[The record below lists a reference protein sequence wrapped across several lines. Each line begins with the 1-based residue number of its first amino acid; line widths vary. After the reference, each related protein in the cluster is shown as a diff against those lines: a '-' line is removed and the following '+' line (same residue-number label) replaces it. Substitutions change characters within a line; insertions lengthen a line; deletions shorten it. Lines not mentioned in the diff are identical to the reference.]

1 MSLDSYKEHFT
12 TLIEAGFVAVNQ
24 SDEDSA
30 VKLFKA
36 AEVLKPGNFLPQLG
50 LGYMHLCKLELSQAS
65 KIFTNVLEKEPENEI
80 AKAFLGLCLSLNPSE
95 VDKGADILKETDKTT
110 KDPLLKNL
118 TSSALTFVDKFVK
131 KAPTPTQGP
140 QKNK

>member
-1 MSLDSYKEHFT
+1 MSLEPYKEHFST
-12 TLIEAGFVAVNQ
+12 MIEAGFIAVNQ

-36 AEVLKPGNFLPQLG
+36 AETLKPGHFLPQLG
-50 LGYMHLCKLELSQAS
+50 RGYLHLCKLELKQAV
-65 KIFTNVLEKEPENEI
+65 KVFTDVLEKEPTNEI

-95 VDKGADILKETDKTT
+95 ADKGTKILQEAEKNT
-110 KDPLLKNL
+110 KDPLLKDL
-118 TSSALTFVDKFVK
+118 TSKAVAFVDKFVK

-140 QKNK
+140 TKK

>member
-1 MSLDSYKEHFT
+1 MSLESYKEHFS
-12 TLIEAGFVAVNQ
+12 LFIEAGFIAVNQ

-36 AEVLKPGNFLPQLG
+36 AETLDPGHFFPHLG
-50 LGYMHLCKLELSQAS
+50 RGYLHLCKLELKQAS
-65 KIFTNVLEKEPENEI
+65 KIFTDVLEKEPNNEV

-95 VDKGADILKETDKTT
+95 VDKGTEILKETDKAT
-110 KDPLLKNL
+110 KNPLLKTM
-118 TSSALTFVDKFVK
+118 TSNAIAFVEKFVK

-140 QKNK
+140 LKK

>member
-1 MSLDSYKEHFT
+1 MSLDSYIDHFT
-12 TLIEAGFVAVNQ
+12 IMIEAGFVAVNQ

-36 AEVLKPGNFLPQLG
+36 ADALKPGHFLPQLG
-50 LGYMHLCKLELSQAS
+50 LGYLHLCKLELKQSS
-65 KIFTNVLEKEPENEI
+65 KIFTDVLEKEPDNEI
-80 AKAFLGLCLSLNPSE
+80 AKAFLGLCLSLNPTE
-95 VDKGADILKETDKTT
+95 VDKGTDILKETDKST

-140 QKNK
+140 LNK